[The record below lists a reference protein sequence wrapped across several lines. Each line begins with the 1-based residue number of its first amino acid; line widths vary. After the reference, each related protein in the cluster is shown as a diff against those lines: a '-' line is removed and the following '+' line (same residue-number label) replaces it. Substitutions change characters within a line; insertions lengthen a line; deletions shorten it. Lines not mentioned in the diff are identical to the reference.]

1 MKNLFYTRPVLHGKR
16 CNMILSSRTATS
28 VITSIER
35 KRDIDIDIDVDRKKK
50 EKERERETVLSES
63 EIGSSVT
70 WTLGV
75 RRELAA
81 GLDRTHDS
89 YFYKQYI
96 YNIYIHIFIY
106 RYPFFF
112 LKLVRAFLISFLFF
126 FFWNYS
132 FGNYMDRL
140 SQQDF
145 FSCVSQAWF
154 RGRLRSAGIISDVV
168 DDFYFY
174 FSKKNSFFNISS
186 VEFFFFI
193 SFFLSKKKRWF
204 KSYSKVY
211 RDFRRSLFF
220 FFFGFFKIFKRRE
233 VEWEKRNVAELN
245 PRARGLTVSS
255 GPISSSKAFSLLP
268 APSSP
273 CQSTCL
279 SDFLRS
285 ATDFH
290 DFSSHLSLSTLS
302 LKTLCRTG
310 CDGVCSCRVFHDEN
324 RIAFENSDT

>member
-1 MKNLFYTRPVLHGKR
+1 MTF
-16 CNMILSSRTATS
+16 
-28 VITSIER
+28 
-35 KRDIDIDIDVDRKKK
+35 
-50 EKERERETVLSES
+50 
-63 EIGSSVT
+63 
-70 WTLGV
+70 
-75 RRELAA
+75 
-81 GLDRTHDS
+81 
-89 YFYKQYI
+89 
-96 YNIYIHIFIY
+96 IFISV
-106 RYPFFF
+106 RKIVFSIF
-112 LKLVRAFLISFLFF
+112 LPLNFSFSFLF
-126 FFWNYS
+126 
-132 FGNYMDRL
+132 
-140 SQQDF
+140 
-145 FSCVSQAWF
+145 
-154 RGRLRSAGIISDVV
+154 
-168 DDFYFY
+168 
-174 FSKKNSFFNISS
+174 
-186 VEFFFFI
+186 
-193 SFFLSKKKRWF
+193 FFLSKKKRWF

-211 RDFRRSLFF
+211 RDFRGSLFF

-310 CDGVCSCRVFHDEN
+310 CDGVCPCRVFHDEN

>member
-35 KRDIDIDIDVDRKKK
+35 KRDIDIDVDRKKK

-112 LKLVRAFLISFLFF
+112 FKLVRAFLISFLFF
-126 FFWNYS
+126 FFEIILLAIIWIVY
-132 FGNYMDRL
+132 
-140 SQQDF
+140 
-145 FSCVSQAWF
+145 
-154 RGRLRSAGIISDVV
+154 RSR
-168 DDFYFY
+168 
-174 FSKKNSFFNISS
+174 
-186 VEFFFFI
+186 I
-193 SFFLSKKKRWF
+193 SFLACLK
-204 KSYSKVY
+204 
-211 RDFRRSLFF
+211 RDF
-220 FFFGFFKIFKRRE
+220 
-233 VEWEKRNVAELN
+233 AE
-245 PRARGLTVSS
+245 
-255 GPISSSKAFSLLP
+255 
-268 APSSP
+268 
-273 CQSTCL
+273 
-279 SDFLRS
+279 D
-285 ATDFH
+285 
-290 DFSSHLSLSTLS
+290 
-302 LKTLCRTG
+302 
-310 CDGVCSCRVFHDEN
+310 
-324 RIAFENSDT
+324 

>member
-112 LKLVRAFLISFLFF
+112 LNSYVLFLFP
-126 FFWNYS
+126 
-132 FGNYMDRL
+132 
-140 SQQDF
+140 
-145 FSCVSQAWF
+145 
-154 RGRLRSAGIISDVV
+154 
-168 DDFYFY
+168 
-174 FSKKNSFFNISS
+174 
-186 VEFFFFI
+186 
-193 SFFLSKKKRWF
+193 
-204 KSYSKVY
+204 
-211 RDFRRSLFF
+211 FF
-220 FFFGFFKIFKRRE
+220 FFFLKLFFWQLYGSFIAAGFLFLR
-233 VEWEKRNVAELN
+233 
-245 PRARGLTVSS
+245 VSS
-255 GPISSSKAFSLLP
+255 VISRKIKVRGNYFRCCRWLL
-268 APSSP
+268 
-273 CQSTCL
+273 
-279 SDFLRS
+279 FL
-285 ATDFH
+285 FQQE
-290 DFSSHLSLSTLS
+290 
-302 LKTLCRTG
+302 K
-310 CDGVCSCRVFHDEN
+310 
-324 RIAFENSDT
+324 